1 MRHKNKYFILL
12 ISFIITI
19 QILLLV
25 NNNQKS
31 SFRFFT
37 WNIQNLEIGKIIS
50 VSFLSGFI
58 ISNILNISLINKNRL
73 SNSKSSGNGEV
84 KENQEYYPNEE
95 ENSSFDIPPQRDVRE
110 VQPTIS
116 VNYRVV
122 KNMNENEYQEGEESS
137 SKDEFQEDWDT
148 NKNNE
153 NNDW

>member
-1 MRHKNKYFILL
+1 MRHKNKYFIFL
-12 ISFIITI
+12 ILFIITI
-19 QILLLV
+19 QILLLI

-31 SFRFFT
+31 SFIFFT

-58 ISNILNISLINKNRL
+58 ISNILNISLISKNRFPT
-73 SNSKSSGNGEV
+73 SKNNENGKV
-84 KENQEYYPNEE
+84 KENQEYYPNDE
-95 ENSSFDIPPQRDVRE
+95 ENSIFDIPPQRDVRE

-122 KNMNENEYQEGEESS
+122 KNMNENEYQEEEESS
-137 SKDEFQEDWDT
+137 FKEELQEDWDS